1 MGGGVSPRELFPVT
15 VRPRKIMKTNKL
27 LLLGLAGFLPMAVGH
42 AAPKS
47 PGGQVDVAFF
57 EPQKFTD
64 VRSRAMGTFEETS
77 YLDQLRE
84 FLVAQ
89 AGRQVPAGY
98 ALAVTFTDID
108 MAGDF
113 EPWRGVRWDE
123 IRIVKEIYPPRAQL
137 SFQLKDPT
145 GKVVKEGRRDLRGL
159 SLMTRGFA
167 DDTLRH
173 EKALI
178 EDWLR
183 SEFRGWR
190 ET

>member
-1 MGGGVSPRELFPVT
+1 M
-15 VRPRKIMKTNKL
+15 
-27 LLLGLAGFLPMAVGH
+27 LAGH
-42 AAPKS
+42 AAPRA
-47 PGGQVDVAFF
+47 PGGHVDVAFF

-77 YLDQLRE
+77 YLDQLRDH
-84 FLVAQ
+84 LVAQ
-89 AGRQVPAGY
+89 ASRYVPAGF

-113 EPWRGVRWDE
+113 EPWRGFRWDE
-123 IRIVKEIYPPRAQL
+123 VRIVKEIYPPRLQL
-137 SFQLKDPT
+137 SFQLKDPD
-145 GKVVKEGRRDLRGL
+145 GNVVKEGKRSLRGL
-159 SLMTRGFA
+159 SFMTRGFA

-183 SEFRGWR
+183 SEFSRPR
-190 ET
+190 DT